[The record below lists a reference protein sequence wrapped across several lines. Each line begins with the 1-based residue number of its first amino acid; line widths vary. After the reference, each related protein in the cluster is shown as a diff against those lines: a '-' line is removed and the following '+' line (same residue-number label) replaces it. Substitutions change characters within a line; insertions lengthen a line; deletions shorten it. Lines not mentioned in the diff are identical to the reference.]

1 MTYSLTKEGNG
12 SIGDSGLMSIFIYEK
27 DGNVEYE
34 DNARPR
40 VGGVMRVGSH
50 YTRSYQNQDYW
61 QTSMI
66 TEILE
71 ETDDTVKF
79 KTLNSIYTWKEHI

>member
-1 MTYSLTKEGNG
+1 
-12 SIGDSGLMSIFIYEK
+12 
-27 DGNVEYE
+27 
-34 DNARPR
+34 
-40 VGGVMRVGSH
+40 
-50 YTRSYQNQDYW
+50 
-61 QTSMI
+61 MI